1 MIYVHVT
8 IIDVG
13 HPSFLLGPMTS
24 VTRPLLQDHKYI
36 WFCNWIGLNDLGGA
50 RPFLATNKT
59 FQRVRREAEARH

>member
-24 VTRPLLQDHKYI
+24 VTRPLLQDQVDI
-36 WFCNWIGLNDLGGA
+36 SGSATGLNDLGGA
-50 RPFLATNKT
+50 RLFLATNKT
-59 FQRVRREAEARH
+59 FQRVRRDAEARH